1 MTPEIKIRRLERT
14 IVDQTS
20 VIRDLT
26 AALRRANKTIKA
38 AESKDELIKQL
49 RAEGRRLETIFNNFE
64 KAVQKEITIRCYLR
78 SKKSGTLAPQ
88 AKRAVVQDDDPG
100 PGDDELCARCGKM
113 SIDTGLECYECGF
126 DNYEHLT
133 GRKRGS

>member
-64 KAVQKEITIRCYLR
+64 KAVQKEITVRCYLR
-78 SKKSGTLAPQ
+78 SKKSGTLLPPAN
-88 AKRAVVQDDDPG
+88 R
-100 PGDDELCARCGKM
+100 GD
-113 SIDTGLECYECGF
+113 
-126 DNYEHLT
+126 
-133 GRKRGS
+133 